1 MRRNG
6 RPRSK
11 HRLQLRPAGRDGQA
25 LGLSKPSPVP
35 CRSRKR
41 RNGRPRSKHRLQLP
55 PAGRDGQAF
64 GLSEPSP
71 VPYRSRKRLTLR
83 HRESRR
89 FPRRDQTPQDIL
101 GRGRLRACH
110 RDSVNA
116 NFRPHEVSEAPVA
129 APSSV
134 PDNVPAR
141 GLHLPAYSK
150 PRKRRDR
157 PRSRRSGSV
166 LPAGFYASVGRPRS
180 SLGELCI
187 ASP

>member
-11 HRLQLRPAGRDGQA
+11 HRLRLPPAVRNGQA

-41 RNGRPRSKHRLQLP
+41 RNGRPRSKHRLRLP
-55 PAGRDGQAF
+55 PAGRDGQAL
-64 GLSEPSP
+64 GLSKPSP
-71 VPYRSRKRLTLR
+71 VPCRSRKRLTLR

-101 GRGRLRACH
+101 RRGRLRACH

-116 NFRPHEVSEAPVA
+116 NFGPLSDPNTSAFL
-129 APSSV
+129 
-134 PDNVPAR
+134 DQPAFN
-141 GLHLPAYSK
+141 
-150 PRKRRDR
+150 RKRLKAEKLID
-157 PRSRRSGSV
+157 SKV
-166 LPAGFYASVGRPRS
+166 LEQPASKWTRAALEAS
-180 SLGELCI
+180 
-187 ASP
+187 